1 MEGCLNILCVF
12 SCWGGKFR
20 GCCRFLSKS
29 NRCGVFTYDLNVFP
43 VPDGDTGSNMSM
55 TLCSSI
61 ILFCFIFVH

>member
-29 NRCGVFTYDLNVFP
+29 NRCGVFTYDLNIKWP
-43 VPDGDTGSNMSM
+43 VSCKILTEYGMY
-55 TLCSSI
+55 SI
-61 ILFCFIFVH
+61 KNDAIKLK